1 MRAFVHTSVPNTL
14 ITFYT
19 TTVDGELVI
28 RYDDGTDE
36 LVKYPSPDVREVK
49 QKKKRA
55 KIKGC
60 EHGR

>member
-1 MRAFVHTSVPNTL
+1 MPNTL

-36 LVKYPSPDVREVK
+36 LVKYPSPDVRPDVREVE